1 MRVIYPIYIAKMCH
15 DVNKAY
21 CESIGD
27 LSQPT
32 WEEAPQWQK
41 DSAASGVMFHLS
53 APNRQP
59 QDSHE
64 NWANEKI
71 ADGWVY
77 GEVKDP
83 DKKTHPCLVPYG
95 QLPIEQQTKDYL
107 FKSVVDGLR
116 PLVRY

>member
-1 MRVIYPIYIAKMCH
+1 MMIAPAFIAKMCH
-15 DVNKAY
+15 NVNKAY

-27 LSQPT
+27 SSQPT
-32 WEEAPQWQK
+32 WDDAPQWQK
-41 DSAASGVMFHLS
+41 DSAINGVSFHLE
-53 APNRQP
+53 ADRQP

-64 NWANEKI
+64 NWSKEKLD
-71 ADGWVY
+71 DGWVY

-95 QLPIEQQTKDYL
+95 QLPVEQQTKDYL
-107 FKSVVDGLR
+107 FKSVVDSLK